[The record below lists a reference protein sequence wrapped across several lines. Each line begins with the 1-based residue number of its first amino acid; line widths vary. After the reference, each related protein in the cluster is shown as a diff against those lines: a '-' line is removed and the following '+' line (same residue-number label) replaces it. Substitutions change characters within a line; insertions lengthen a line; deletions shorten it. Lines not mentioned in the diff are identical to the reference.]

1 MLNKKVLFNDVV
13 LVGSTSDIGI
23 SIINKIPLYDKANIH
38 LVGRRMPEK
47 NIFQNP
53 NLNLVFHKCELSD
66 IPEVTN
72 LLTNS
77 SDFKRT
83 ELVILAAGY
92 LPEENSEFDLT
103 SLGKTF
109 QINSISSIICLSG
122 FAKIMNENRGGK
134 ILVCSSVASIR
145 PRLRNFSYGASK
157 SALDFYAIGL
167 QSKLSKSKV
176 KISILRPGYVFTK
189 MTENFRPAPFSIT
202 SETLARISVDGLS
215 KNKKVI
221 YVPWKLKII
230 MNLLRIV
237 PRFMF
242 NKLG

>member
-53 NLNLVFHKCELSD
+53 NLNLIFHKCELSD

-189 MTENFRPAPFSIT
+189 MTENFKPAPFSIT
-202 SETLARISVDGLS
+202 SETLARISVDGLF

>member
-1 MLNKKVLFNDVV
+1 MLSKKVLFNDVV

-47 NIFQNP
+47 TIFQKP
-53 NLNLVFHKCELSD
+53 NLNLIFHKCELSD
-66 IPEVTN
+66 ITEVTN
-72 LLTNS
+72 FLTNS
-77 SDFKRT
+77 SDFRRT

-103 SLGKTF
+103 SLGETF
-109 QINSISSIICLSG
+109 KINSISSIICLSG
-122 FAKIMNENRGGK
+122 FAKVMNENGGGK
-134 ILVCSSVASIR
+134 ILVCSSVSSIR

-167 QSKLSKSKV
+167 QNKLSKSEV

-189 MTENFRPAPFSIT
+189 MTKNFQPAPFSIT
-202 SETLARISVDGLS
+202 SESLARISIDGLS

-237 PRFMF
+237 PRFIF

>member
-1 MLNKKVLFNDVV
+1 
-13 LVGSTSDIGI
+13 
-23 SIINKIPLYDKANIH
+23 
-38 LVGRRMPEK
+38 
-47 NIFQNP
+47 
-53 NLNLVFHKCELSD
+53 
-66 IPEVTN
+66 
-72 LLTNS
+72 
-77 SDFKRT
+77 
-83 ELVILAAGY
+83 
-92 LPEENSEFDLT
+92 
-103 SLGKTF
+103 
-109 QINSISSIICLSG
+109 
-122 FAKIMNENRGGK
+122 MNENRGGK

-189 MTENFRPAPFSIT
+189 MTKNFKPAPFSIT
-202 SETLARISVDGLS
+202 LEVLARISIDGLF

-221 YVPWKLKII
+221 YVPWKLKFI

-237 PRFMF
+237 PRFIF

>member
-1 MLNKKVLFNDVV
+1 MLNKKVLFKDVV

-23 SIINKIPLYDKANIH
+23 SIINKIPLYDKADIH

-47 NIFQNP
+47 SIFQNP
-53 NLNLVFHKCELSD
+53 NLNLIFHKCELSD
-66 IPEVTN
+66 ITEVTN
-72 LLTNS
+72 FLKNS
-77 SDFKRT
+77 INFQRT
-83 ELVILAAGY
+83 ELVILAAGH
-92 LPEENSEFDLT
+92 LPEENSEFDLA
-103 SLGKTF
+103 SLGETF
-109 QINSISSIICLSG
+109 QINSISSIIFLSG

-145 PRLRNFSYGASK
+145 PRLRNYSYGASK

-167 QSKLSKSKV
+167 QCKLSKSQV

-189 MTENFRPAPFSIT
+189 MTKSFKPAPFSIT
-202 SETLARISVDGLS
+202 LETLARIAIDGLF

-221 YVPWKLKII
+221 YAPWKLQFI
-230 MNLLRIV
+230 MNFLRIV
-237 PRFMF
+237 PRFIF

>member
-1 MLNKKVLFNDVV
+1 
-13 LVGSTSDIGI
+13 
-23 SIINKIPLYDKANIH
+23 
-38 LVGRRMPEK
+38 
-47 NIFQNP
+47 
-53 NLNLVFHKCELSD
+53 
-66 IPEVTN
+66 
-72 LLTNS
+72 
-77 SDFKRT
+77 
-83 ELVILAAGY
+83 LVILAAGY

-189 MTENFRPAPFSIT
+189 MTENFKPAPFSIT
-202 SETLARISVDGLS
+202 SEILARISVDGLF

>member
-66 IPEVTN
+66 ITEVTN

-189 MTENFRPAPFSIT
+189 MTENFKPAPFSIT
-202 SETLARISVDGLS
+202 SETLARISVDGLF

>member
-189 MTENFRPAPFSIT
+189 MTENFKPAPFSIT
-202 SETLARISVDGLS
+202 SETLARISVDGLF

>member
-1 MLNKKVLFNDVV
+1 MLSKKVLFNDVV
-13 LVGSTSDIGI
+13 LIGSTSDIGI
-23 SIINKIPLYDKANIH
+23 SIINKIPLYDKADIH
-38 LVGRRMPEK
+38 LVGRRMPKK

-53 NLNLVFHKCELSD
+53 NSNLIFHKCDLSD
-66 IPEVTN
+66 ITEVTN
-72 LLTNS
+72 FLTNL

-83 ELVILAAGY
+83 ELVILASGY
-92 LPEENSEFDLT
+92 LPEENSEFNLT
-103 SLGKTF
+103 SLGETF

-122 FAKIMNENRGGK
+122 FAKVMKENKGGK

-167 QSKLSKSKV
+167 QNRLSKSKV

-189 MTENFRPAPFSIT
+189 MTKNFKPAPFSIT
-202 SETLARISVDGLS
+202 LETLARISIDGLF
-215 KNKKVI
+215 KNKKII
-221 YVPWKLKII
+221 YAPWKLKIL

-237 PRFMF
+237 PRFIF
-242 NKLG
+242 NRLG

>member
-122 FAKIMNENRGGK
+122 FVKIMNENRGGK

-167 QSKLSKSKV
+167 QSKMSKSKV

-189 MTENFRPAPFSIT
+189 MTENFKPAPFSIT
-202 SETLARISVDGLS
+202 SETLARISVDGLF

>member
-167 QSKLSKSKV
+167 QSKMSKSKV

-189 MTENFRPAPFSIT
+189 MTENFKPAPFSIT
-202 SETLARISVDGLS
+202 SETLARISVDGLF